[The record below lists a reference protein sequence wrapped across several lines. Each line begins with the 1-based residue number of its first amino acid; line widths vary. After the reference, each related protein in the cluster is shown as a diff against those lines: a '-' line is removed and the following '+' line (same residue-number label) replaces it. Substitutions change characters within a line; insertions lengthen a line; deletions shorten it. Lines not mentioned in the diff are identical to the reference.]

1 MKSAIFSIF
10 FTLIVFSA
18 ALGQSAELSIR
29 VLDQDGKALSDA
41 DVYIQPDKEL
51 TKTDNTG
58 FVKANLPQGEKTVTI
73 FKSGFKNELFSI
85 SLRGNTEHIV
95 ELSVLSADLEVVE
108 ITLEENAGFGLTRM
122 RSVEGLGIYAGKKT
136 EVLLPD
142 EIDANKATNSARQV
156 YARIPG
162 LNIWESDG
170 AGIQLG
176 IGVRGLSPNRT
187 ANINVR
193 QNGYDISADALGYP
207 ESYYT
212 PPLEAV
218 ERIEFIRGAASLQY
232 GTQFGGMLNFVMKQ
246 GAKKKPIE
254 VSTRQTVGS
263 NGLFNSFNSVGG
275 TKGKSS
281 YYGYYQ
287 YKRGDGWRDNSG
299 FKVNTAYAAY
309 SYALKE
315 DWKISFDLTHMD
327 YLAQQGGGLT
337 DAQFYDDPRQ
347 SNRNRNWFKVN
358 WNIASLNLDGKI
370 SQRSSF
376 NFRTFGLLAKRQSLG
391 YLGSANRLDDES
403 KNRDLI
409 YGEFRNIGGELRFMH
424 RYEIAGRRNIF
435 LVGGRAYYGNSLSQ
449 QGSANSASTPD
460 FEFLIPNQPD
470 KSDYTFDNINYAL
483 FAEQIIYLSE
493 KLTIT
498 PGIRYEFI
506 DTGAEGNYY
515 SYLKNTVGDTLEVN
529 EYAES
534 RERNRGIVLGG
545 IGLSYAHSDKLEVY
559 GNISQNYRAINYSD
573 MRIDN
578 PSLRIDP
585 NIQDERGFNAD
596 LGMRGGAE
604 RFRYDVSVYYLAYKN
619 RIGSIQMRDPE
630 TFQFYRFRTNIADS
644 RAIGLEAYAEWSAIK
659 QTENHAFGLAIFG
672 NFALN
677 EAIYSED
684 NDLSISGNRVE
695 LTPEV
700 MIRSGVRGAWKN
712 ISATVQMSM
721 TGEQFTDATNAVQ
734 TPNAVNGIIPAYT
747 VMDLA
752 LAYKP
757 GKYKFETGI
766 NNLTNV
772 SYFTRRA
779 DGYPGPGIIP
789 SDGLSG
795 YLTVGFTF

>member
-1 MKSAIFSIF
+1 MMKSAVFSIF
-10 FTLIVFSA
+10 FIFITCSIAV
-18 ALGQSAELSIR
+18 GQSELSIR
-29 VLDQDGKALSDA
+29 VLDKSGTALGDA
-41 DVYIQPDKEL
+41 DVYIQPDKSL
-51 TKTDNTG
+51 LKTNRMG
-58 FVKANLPQGEKTVTI
+58 MVKTHLPKGEKSVTV
-73 FKSGFKNELFSI
+73 FKTGYKNELFTLTFYSDTT
-85 SLRGNTEHIV
+85 LTV

-108 ITLEENAGFGLTRM
+108 IKLEENAGFGLTRM
-122 RSVEGLGIYAGKKT
+122 RSVEGFGIYAGKKN

-232 GTQFGGMLNFVMKQ
+232 GTQFGGMLNFVMKHGEQ
-246 GAKKKPIE
+246 KKPLE

-263 NGLFNSFNSVGG
+263 NGLFSSFNSLGG

-299 FKVNTAYAAY
+299 FEVNTAYAAY
-309 SYALKE
+309 SYAIKE
-315 DWKISFDLTHMD
+315 DWKISFDFTHMD

-337 DAQFYDDPRQ
+337 DAQFEDDPRQ

-358 WNIASLNLDGKI
+358 WNIASINLDGKI
-370 SQRSSF
+370 SKSSSV

-403 KNRDLI
+403 RNRDLI
-409 YGEFRNIGGELRFMH
+409 YGEFRNLGGELRFMH
-424 RYEIAGRRNIF
+424 RYEIAGRRNI
-435 LVGGRAYYGNSLSQ
+435 LLLGGRAYYGNSLSQ
-449 QGSANSASTPD
+449 QGSANSNSTPD
-460 FEFLIPNQPD
+460 FEFLNPNQPD
-470 KSDYTFDNINYAL
+470 KSDYDFDNINYAL

-493 KLTIT
+493 KLTLT
-498 PGIRYEFI
+498 PGIRYENI
-506 DTGAEGNYY
+506 LTSADGNYY

-529 EYAES
+529 EYAEI

-545 IGLSYAHSDKLEVY
+545 IGLSYTHSEKLETY

-573 MRIDN
+573 IRIDN
-578 PSLRIDP
+578 PSLQIDP
-585 NIQDERGFNAD
+585 NIEDERGFNAD
-596 LGMRGGAE
+596 IGVRGGNE
-604 RFRYDVSVYYLAYKN
+604 HFRYDVSLYYLAYKN

-630 TFQFYRFRTNIADS
+630 TFQFYRYRTNIADS
-644 RAIGLEAYAEWSAIK
+644 RAVGIEAYAEWLAVK
-659 QTENHAFGLAIFG
+659 QTDEQHFGLAIFG

-677 EAIYSED
+677 EAEYSED
-684 NDLSISGNRVE
+684 NDLSISGNKVE
-695 LTPEV
+695 LTPEI
-700 MIRSGVRGAWKN
+700 MIRSGLRSTWKN
-712 ISATVQMSM
+712 ISATFQVSM
-721 TGEQFTDATNAVQ
+721 TGEQYTDATNAVQ
-734 TPNAVNGIIPAYT
+734 TPNAVNGIIPTYT
-747 VMDLA
+747 VLDLS

-757 GKYKFETGI
+757 GKFKIETGI
-766 NNLTNV
+766 NNLSNAA
-772 SYFTRRA
+772 YYTRRA

-789 SDGLSG
+789 SDGISG
-795 YLTVGFTF
+795 YLTVGYTF